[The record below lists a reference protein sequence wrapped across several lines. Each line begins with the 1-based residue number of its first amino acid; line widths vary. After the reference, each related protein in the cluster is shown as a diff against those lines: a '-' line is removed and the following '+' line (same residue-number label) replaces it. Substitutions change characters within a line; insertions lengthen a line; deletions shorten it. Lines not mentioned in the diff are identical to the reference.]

1 MNLELP
7 VFSSPVN
14 ILNHVKTIAIFEKAI
29 NEDVPDFISDPKY
42 LDRHFLSLFRVLFVP
57 IQYFGNVNFHVRP
70 EILHKNQP
78 ASLLRYSRTIQAL
91 DINNYSFICL
101 MINLPLSVSFINCF
115 FIRKIVFVSYK
126 NS

>member
-14 ILNHVKTIAIFEKAI
+14 ILNHVKAVAIFEKAI
-29 NEDVPDFISDPKY
+29 NEDVPDLISDPKY
-42 LDRHFLSLFRVLFVP
+42 LDRHFLRLFRVLFVP

-78 ASLLRYSRTIQAL
+78 ASLLRYSRTIKAL
-91 DINNYSFICL
+91 DINN
-101 MINLPLSVSFINCF
+101 
-115 FIRKIVFVSYK
+115 
-126 NS
+126 